1 MLDQSSPK
9 GRILAAALQCAAAKS
24 WSDVTL
30 LDIAET
36 AGLSLVELR
45 KEVSSK
51 TAILAALLRAV
62 DDEVLKR
69 TPKRTEDQSARDV
82 LFDIIM
88 TRFDVLAPHKKAL
101 QSIHASGAA
110 DLALAGPVLASMR
123 WMLEAAGIG
132 TDGAG
137 GSLRVTGLA
146 TVYASVFRTWLEDDD
161 PGHARTMAA
170 LDRRLRRGESAIRN
184 VEQVT
189 SVVQRLATD
198 GPAFL
203 RSVFRGRP
211 TSPPP
216 PPQQPDPGQGSQ
228 AGLP

>member
-9 GRILAAALQCAAAKS
+9 GRILAAALQCAAARS
-24 WSDVTL
+24 WGDVTL
-30 LDIAET
+30 IEIAEA
-36 AGLSLVELR
+36 AGLTLVDLR
-45 KEVSSK
+45 KEVGSK

-69 TPKRTEDQSARDV
+69 APRRAEGQSARDV
-82 LFDIIM
+82 LFDIVM
-88 TRFDVLAPHKKAL
+88 TRFDVLGPYKKAL
-101 QSIHASGAA
+101 QSIHASGGA

-132 TDGAG
+132 TDGAT
-137 GSLRVTGLA
+137 GSLRITGLA

-211 TSPPP
+211 PPP
-216 PPQQPDPGQGSQ
+216 PSEPGQGTP
-228 AGLP
+228 AGTP

>member
-1 MLDQSSPK
+1 MLDQSTPR
-9 GRILAAALQCAAAKS
+9 GRILDAALKCAAAKR

-30 LDIAET
+30 LDIAEG
-36 AGLSLVELR
+36 AQLGLADLR
-45 KEVSSK
+45 KEELGSK

-62 DDEVLKR
+62 DDEVLKQAPR
-69 TPKRTEDQSARDV
+69 RAEGQSARDQ
-82 LFDIIM
+82 LFDIVM
-88 TRFDVLAPHKKAL
+88 TRFDVLAPYRAAL
-101 QSIHASGAA
+101 RSIHASGAA
-110 DLALAGPVLASMR
+110 DLSLARPVLASMG

-132 TDGAG
+132 TDGASG
-137 GSLRVTGLA
+137 GLRVTGLA
-146 TVYASVFRTWLEDDD
+146 TIYGSVFRTWLEDDD

-203 RSVFRGRP
+203 RSVFRRP
-211 TSPPP
+211 APPP
-216 PPQQPDPGQGSQ
+216 PPQQPTPPGSE

>member
-1 MLDQSSPK
+1 MLDQYSPK
-9 GRILAAALQCAAAKS
+9 GRILAAALECAAAKR

-30 LDIAET
+30 LDIAE
-36 AGLSLVELR
+36 AAKLPLVDLR
-45 KEVSSK
+45 NEVGSK
-51 TAILAALLRAV
+51 TDILAALLRAV

-69 TPKRTEDQSARDV
+69 APRAAEGQSARDL
-82 LFDIIM
+82 LFDVVM
-88 TRFDVLAPHKKAL
+88 SRFDVLAPYKKAL
-101 QSIHASGAA
+101 QSIHASGPA
-110 DLALAGPVLASMR
+110 DLALAGPVLSSMG

-132 TDGAG
+132 TDGAAG
-137 GSLRVTGLA
+137 GARVTGLA
-146 TVYASVFRTWLEDDD
+146 AVYASVFRTWLDDDD
-161 PGHARTMAA
+161 PGQARTMAA

-189 SVVQRLATD
+189 SVVQRLAAE

-211 TSPPP
+211 A
-216 PPQQPDPGQGSQ
+216 PPQPPPGQGTE

>member
-1 MLDQSSPK
+1 MFDQFTPK
-9 GRILAAALQCAAAKS
+9 GRILAAALDCAAAKG
-24 WSDVTL
+24 WDAVTL
-30 LDIAET
+30 LDIAEAAKLPLAELRNELGSKT
-36 AGLSLVELR
+36 DILAGLM
-45 KEVSSK
+45 
-51 TAILAALLRAV
+51 RAV

-69 TPKRTEDQSARDV
+69 APRRTEGQGARDA
-82 LFDIIM
+82 LFDIVM
-88 TRFDVLAPHKKAL
+88 TRFDVLAPYRAAL
-101 QSIHASGAA
+101 KSIHASGPA
-110 DLALAGPVLASMR
+110 DPALARPLLSSMH

-132 TDGAG
+132 TDGAA

-146 TVYASVFRTWLEDDD
+146 AVYASVFRTWLEDDD

-203 RSVFRGRP
+203 RSVFRSR
-211 TSPPP
+211 SAPPP
-216 PPQQPDPGQGSQ
+216 PPPGQSSE

>member
-9 GRILAAALQCAAAKS
+9 GRILAAALKCAEARN

-30 LDIAET
+30 IEVAEA
-36 AGLSLVELR
+36 AGLTLIDLR
-45 KEVSSK
+45 REVGSK
-51 TAILAALLRAV
+51 TAILADLLRAV

-69 TPKRTEDQSARDV
+69 APKRAEGQTPRDA

-88 TRFDVLAPHKKAL
+88 TRFDVLGPYKKAV
-101 QSIHASGAA
+101 QSIHASGGA
-110 DLALAGPVLASMR
+110 DLALTGPVLSSMR
-123 WMLEAAGIG
+123 WMLEAAGIA
-132 TDGAG
+132 TDGAA
-137 GSLRVTGLA
+137 GSLRVTGMA
-146 TVYASVFRTWLEDDD
+146 AVYASVFRTWLEDDD

-170 LDRRLRRGESAIRN
+170 LDRRLRRGESALRN

-211 TSPPP
+211 TPP
-216 PPQQPDPGQGSQ
+216 PPQPDPARGPE
-228 AGLP
+228 AGPPV